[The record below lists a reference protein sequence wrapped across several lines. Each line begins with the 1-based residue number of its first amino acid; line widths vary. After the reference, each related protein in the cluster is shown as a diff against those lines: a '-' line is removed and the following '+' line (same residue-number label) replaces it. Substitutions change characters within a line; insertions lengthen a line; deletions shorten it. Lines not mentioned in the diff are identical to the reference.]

1 MMTEVKQMKKSIWKR
16 PGWYFFLVL
25 AVLSIVTLVQAG
37 ILGVLPVQY
46 LAIGGVVV
54 ALVDALLYLML
65 VSPRINKVNRVLG
78 FILCVAIIAVFAVGN
93 VYLFRTN
100 TVLDNISHEGQQKNV
115 ISVIVMDNSD
125 IQRIEDIQGAIG
137 MAKRI
142 DTEGTQGLL
151 KDLKDK
157 SNLTPQTK
165 EYNSLADLAN
175 GLYGSDCDA
184 IILNESYRTM
194 ISDEEKYEDFDKE
207 TRVIYSYTYYTEIQQ
222 TTKNVNVAEDPF
234 TVLVS
239 GIDTYGAIGTTSRS
253 DVNML
258 VTVNPTTKCI
268 QLVSIP
274 RDYYVQTQCDEG
286 SGCAVG
292 EMDKLT
298 HTGLHGVDTTK
309 HTLENLFGIEINY
322 TLRVNFYSVEEIV
335 DALGGITVNN
345 TDGYAFSIG
354 GYDFT
359 KDMLQ
364 LNGEQALMFSRERKS
379 FAEGDRERGRN
390 QMRVIQGM
398 IDKATSSA
406 IVTNYISFLNA
417 VEGSFETDMSAEEIK
432 TLVQAQISNMGGW
445 NVGTM
450 SVDGT
455 GGTDFCYELQNNAY
469 VMYPDMDTVDAAVKA
484 IQDVQNGL
492 NPTSDQ

>member
-16 PGWYFFLVL
+16 PGFYLFLAL
-25 AVLSIVTLVQAG
+25 AVLSIVTLVQLG
-37 ILGVLPVQY
+37 ILGVLPMQV
-46 LAIGGVVV
+46 LAIAGVVIV
-54 ALVDALLYLML
+54 LVDALLYLML
-65 VSPRINKVNRVLG
+65 VSQRINKVNRVLG
-78 FILCVAIIAVFAVGN
+78 CILCVLLCVVFAVGN
-93 VYLFRTN
+93 VYVYRTN
-100 TVLDNISHEGQQKNV
+100 SVLDNISHEGQQKNV
-115 ISVIVMDNSD
+115 ISVIVMDNSG
-125 IQRIEDIQGAIG
+125 IERIEDIQGAIG
-137 MAKRI
+137 IAKRI
-142 DTEGTQGLL
+142 DTEGSQALL
-151 KDLKDK
+151 KDLKEQ

-165 EYNSLADLAN
+165 EYNSLSDLAN
-175 GLYGSDCDA
+175 GLYGSDA
-184 IILNESYRTM
+184 IILNESYRSM

-207 TRVIYSYTYYTEIQQ
+207 TRVIYSYTYYTELQQ
-222 TTKNVNVAEDPF
+222 TTKNVDVSKDPF

-258 VTVNPTTKCI
+258 VSVNPTTKCI

-274 RDYYVQTQCDEG
+274 RDYYVETQCDE
-286 SGCAVG
+286 SAGCAIG

-309 HTLENLFGIEINY
+309 RTLENLFGIEINY
-322 TLRVNFYSVEEIV
+322 TLRVNFSSVEEIV

-354 GYDFT
+354 GYDFA

-445 NVGTM
+445 NIGTM
-450 SVDGT
+450 SVNGT

-469 VMYPDMDTVDAAVKA
+469 VMYPDMDTVEAAVKA
-484 IQDVQNGL
+484 IQNVQNGL
-492 NPTSDQ
+492 NPTNDQ

>member
-1 MMTEVKQMKKSIWKR
+1 M
-16 PGWYFFLVL
+16 LV
-25 AVLSIVTLVQAG
+25 VLSIVTLVQAG

-125 IQRIEDIQGAIG
+125 IRRIEDIQGAIG

-184 IILNESYRTM
+184 IILNESYRSM
-194 ISDEEKYEDFDKE
+194 ISDEDKYEDFDKE
-207 TRVIYSYTYYTEIQQ
+207 TRVIYSYTYYTEIH
-222 TTKNVNVAEDPF
+222 
-234 TVLVS
+234 
-239 GIDTYGAIGTTSRS
+239 
-253 DVNML
+253 
-258 VTVNPTTKCI
+258 
-268 QLVSIP
+268 
-274 RDYYVQTQCDEG
+274 DYYVQTQCDEG
-286 SGCAVG
+286 SGCSVG

-309 HTLENLFGIEINY
+309 RTLENLFGIEINY
-322 TLRVNFYSVEEIV
+322 TLRVNFSSVEEIV

-417 VEGSFETDMSAEEIK
+417 IEGSFETDMSAEEIK

-469 VMYPDMDTVDAAVKA
+469 VMYPDMDTVEAAVKA

>member
-1 MMTEVKQMKKSIWKR
+1 MKKSIWKR

-25 AVLSIVTLVQAG
+25 VVLSIVTLVQAG

-184 IILNESYRTM
+184 IILNESYRSM

-309 HTLENLFGIEINY
+309 RTLENLFGIEINY
-322 TLRVNFYSVEEIV
+322 TLRVNFSSVEEIV
-335 DALGGITVNN
+335 DALGGRYLEYPIVLDLEDSMVLNSTTREKRTEIIQEYKKIVERA
-345 TDGYAFSIG
+345 GYKF
-354 GYDFT
+354 
-359 KDMLQ
+359 
-364 LNGEQALMFSRERKS
+364 ALYANKNWLE
-379 FAEGDRERGRN
+379 
-390 QMRVIQGM
+390 
-398 IDKATSSA
+398 
-406 IVTNYISFLNA
+406 NYIEPEAL
-417 VEGSFETDMSAEEIK
+417 EGVDIWLARWRSLDQGPGYNGPGNVTMWQYTNSGS
-432 TLVQAQISNMGGW
+432 VSGISG
-445 NVGTM
+445 NVDRNV
-450 SVDGT
+450 S
-455 GGTDFCYELQNNAY
+455 YKNY
-469 VMYPDMDTVDAAVKA
+469 K
-484 IQDVQNGL
+484 
-492 NPTSDQ
+492 

>member
-1 MMTEVKQMKKSIWKR
+1 MKKSIWKR
-16 PGWYFFLVL
+16 PGWYFFMVLV
-25 AVLSIVTLVQAG
+25 VLSIVTLVQAG

-184 IILNESYRTM
+184 IILNESYRSM

-207 TRVIYSYTYYTEIQQ
+207 TRVIYSYTYTRR
-222 TTKNVNVAEDPF
+222 
-234 TVLVS
+234 S
-239 GIDTYGAIGTTSRS
+239 SRRRRTSMWRKIRS
-253 DVNML
+253 R
-258 VTVNPTTKCI
+258 C
-268 QLVSIP
+268 S
-274 RDYYVQTQCDEG
+274 
-286 SGCAVG
+286 
-292 EMDKLT
+292 
-298 HTGLHGVDTTK
+298 
-309 HTLENLFGIEINY
+309 
-322 TLRVNFYSVEEIV
+322 
-335 DALGGITVNN
+335 
-345 TDGYAFSIG
+345 
-354 GYDFT
+354 
-359 KDMLQ
+359 
-364 LNGEQALMFSRERKS
+364 
-379 FAEGDRERGRN
+379 
-390 QMRVIQGM
+390 
-398 IDKATSSA
+398 
-406 IVTNYISFLNA
+406 
-417 VEGSFETDMSAEEIK
+417 
-432 TLVQAQISNMGGW
+432 
-445 NVGTM
+445 
-450 SVDGT
+450 
-455 GGTDFCYELQNNAY
+455 
-469 VMYPDMDTVDAAVKA
+469 
-484 IQDVQNGL
+484 
-492 NPTSDQ
+492 